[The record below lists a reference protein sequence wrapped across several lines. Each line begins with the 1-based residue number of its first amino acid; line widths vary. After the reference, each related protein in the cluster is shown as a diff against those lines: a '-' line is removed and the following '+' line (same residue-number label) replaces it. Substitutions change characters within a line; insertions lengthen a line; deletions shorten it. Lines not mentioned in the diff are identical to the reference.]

1 MGDAPRILF
10 VDDEDSIR
18 LTLPP
23 LLESYGFE
31 VASAGTVAEALG
43 LITQRK
49 FDVLISDLNIGHPGD
64 GFTVVSA
71 MRRHQPEA
79 LRFIVTGYPAFESA
93 LEAIREEVHDYLIKP
108 TETEM
113 LVEKIRSKLATRT
126 PDQGIL
132 RQRLPQLIRGN
143 KESIVEDWLQAVK
156 QDAEIRSTPI
166 PDLERKEHLPLL
178 LQIATAVAE
187 GKELT
192 AEDTEA
198 YLRHGIDRY
207 RQGYTVPLLIREARL
222 LQASVADCIQ
232 RNFNGIEM
240 SYQVP
245 DTIHFMGTIDALL
258 EASVRGFIQQANSDK
273 MSSRRRRN
281 KQKDLAQSNTKA
293 S

>member
-23 LLESYGFE
+23 LLESYGFA

-43 LITQRK
+43 LITQRR

-71 MRRHQPEA
+71 MRHHQPEA
-79 LRFIVTGYPAFESA
+79 LRFILTGYPAFESA

-108 TETEM
+108 TEPEM
-113 LVEKIRSKLATRT
+113 LVEKIRSKLAART

-132 RQRLPQLIRGN
+132 RQRLPQVISAN
-143 KESIVEDWLQAVK
+143 KESIVEHWLQAVK
-156 QDAEIRSTPI
+156 QDAEIGSI
-166 PDLERKEHLPLL
+166 SVPDSERKQHLPLL
-178 LQIATAVAE
+178 LQIAKDVAE

-192 AEDTEA
+192 VEDTEA
-198 YLRHGIDRY
+198 YLRHGIVRY

-240 SYQVP
+240 SYLVP

-258 EASVRGFIQQANSDK
+258 EASARGFIQQANSEK
-273 MSSRRRRN
+273 VSSRRRS
-281 KQKDLAQSNTKA
+281 KQKHLAESNAKA